1 MHPQLLLDKMRRDWD
16 ERAREN
22 PRHYIA
28 DGRTDWSEG
37 DFYQSGEDTLRQL
50 ILNDMIN
57 ICQGRDPGKMRVL
70 EIGCGA
76 GRVTRALAGLFGKVD
91 AVDISPEMVKL
102 AREALRDVPN
112 ARVVQ
117 NNGMD
122 LAVLGGVE
130 FDFAFSMCVFHHIP
144 DKSVIESYIHDVGRL
159 LRPGALFKF
168 RVQGYLGLETNRT
181 DTWLGTPLSEPEML
195 AIADRCGFEARY
207 RVGAGEERF
216 WLWFFKK

>member
-1 MHPQLLLDKMRRDWD
+1 MQPQLLLDKMRRDWD

-50 ILNDMIN
+50 ILNDM
-57 ICQGRDPGKMRVL
+57 
-70 EIGCGA
+70 
-76 GRVTRALAGLFGKVD
+76 
-91 AVDISPEMVKL
+91 
-102 AREALRDVPN
+102 
-112 ARVVQ
+112 

-168 RVQGYLGLETNRT
+168 EVQGFLGLETNRT

>member
-1 MHPQLLLDKMRRDWD
+1 
-16 ERAREN
+16 
-22 PRHYIA
+22 
-28 DGRTDWSEG
+28 
-37 DFYQSGEDTLRQL
+37 
-50 ILNDMIN
+50 
-57 ICQGRDPGKMRVL
+57 
-70 EIGCGA
+70 
-76 GRVTRALAGLFGKVD
+76 
-91 AVDISPEMVKL
+91 MVKL
-102 AREALRDVPN
+102 AREALRDIPN

-130 FDFAFSMCVFHHIP
+130 FDFAFSTCVFHHIP
-144 DKSVIESYIHDVGRL
+144 DKSVIESYIHEVGRL

-168 RVQGYLGLETNRT
+168 EVQGYLGLEAHGT
-181 DTWLGTPLSEPEML
+181 DTWLGTALSEPEML